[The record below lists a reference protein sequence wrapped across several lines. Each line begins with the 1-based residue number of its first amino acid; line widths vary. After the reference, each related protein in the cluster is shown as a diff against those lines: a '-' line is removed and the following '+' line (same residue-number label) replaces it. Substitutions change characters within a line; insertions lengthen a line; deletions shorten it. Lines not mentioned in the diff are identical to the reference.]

1 MYEKEFSKRL
11 CELRLEKGVSARE
24 MSLSLGQSASYINY
38 INRIENGKML
48 PSMGGFFKICDYLSI
63 TPDFFFQPKK

>member
-24 MSLSLGQSASYINY
+24 MSLSLGQSASYIN
-38 INRIENGKML
+38 RIENGKKDRGIM
-48 PSMGGFFKICDYLSI
+48 PSKF
-63 TPDFFFQPKK
+63 

>member
-24 MSLSLGQSASYINY
+24 MSLSLGQSASYIN
-38 INRIENGKML
+38 RIENGKML

-63 TPDFFFQPKK
+63 TPHAFFQIKE

>member
-24 MSLSLGQSASYINY
+24 MSLSLGQSASYIN
-38 INRIENGKML
+38 RIENGKML

-63 TPDFFFQPKK
+63 TPEFFFKSKK

>member
-24 MSLSLGQSASYINY
+24 MSLSLGQSASYIN
-38 INRIENGKML
+38 RIENGKML

-63 TPDFFFQPKK
+63 TPDFFFQPKR

>member
-24 MSLSLGQSASYINY
+24 MSLSLGQSASYIN
-38 INRIENGKML
+38 RIENGKML
-48 PSMGGFFKICDYLSI
+48 PSMGGFFKICDYFSI
-63 TPDFFFQPKK
+63 TPHYFFQPKE

>member
-24 MSLSLGQSASYINY
+24 MSLSLGQSASYIN
-38 INRIENGKML
+38 RIENGKML

-63 TPDFFFQPKK
+63 TPQSFFQIKE

>member
-24 MSLSLGQSASYINY
+24 MSLSLGQSASYIN
-38 INRIENGKML
+38 RIENGKML
-48 PSMGGFFKICDYLSI
+48 PSMGGFFKICDYVSI
-63 TPDFFFQPKK
+63 TPQSFFQIKE

>member
-24 MSLSLGQSASYINY
+24 MSLSLGQSASYIN
-38 INRIENGKML
+38 RIENGKML

-63 TPDFFFQPKK
+63 TPNVFFQKIE

>member
-11 CELRLEKGVSARE
+11 CEIRLEKGVSARE
-24 MSLSLGQSASYINY
+24 MSLSLGQSASY

-63 TPDFFFQPKK
+63 TPAFFFQPKE